1 MRLNLLLTP
10 LQQVID
16 SMQKGKIF
24 KIPVLME
31 ELDLWEHQND
41 LQKMRIAL
49 AFRSMVENGVLNNIQ
64 LLTHHKT
71 RHAVYITI

>member
-1 MRLNLLLTP
+1 MRLNLLLAP
-10 LQQVID
+10 LQHVID
-16 SMQKGKIF
+16 TMEKGQTF

-31 ELDLWEHQND
+31 ELGLWKHQDD

-49 AFRSMVENGVLNNIQ
+49 AFRSMVESGVLSNIQ

-71 RHAVYITI
+71 RQAVYITI